1 MQSFFF
7 TMEPKAVDLNN
18 FDFTI
23 KPGDDFYSYVNGGWL
38 KSNPLRD
45 EFSRYGTF
53 DKLIEQ
59 NQHLQ
64 KSLLKELAASWKDK
78 SGISRKIGCF
88 YSCAVDE
95 KLIEKTGLSPLL
107 PVFKRISS
115 ISNKGD
121 LITEIARLHTESFA
135 PLFAFAG
142 SPDEK
147 NSRWM
152 IAHLYQAGLG
162 LPDRDYYTDED
173 DRMKEIRSQYLIYI
187 EKLHSIAGI
196 ASEELS
202 IISRKIME
210 IETRLAYASMTRLEQ
225 RDPHKTYNKFSEEEL
240 QKLCPDFDWGLY
252 FNQIGL
258 LTHGDINVNQPA
270 FFTEVNNMFMVLSV
284 DDWKI
289 YLRWNILNSSAPYLH
304 KALVDEHFGF
314 YGTVLSG
321 KKELRPR
328 WKRAIGASDEAL
340 GEAIGQIFVK
350 KYFPPDAKQRMLSLV
365 QNLKLTLA
373 RRIKQLSWMGPETKE
388 MALEKL
394 STMKVKIGY
403 PDKWRDFSKME
414 ISEESYFKN
423 VLQSSI
429 FNYEYMLSK
438 INKPVDPDE
447 WHMSP
452 QTVNAYY
459 NPLDN
464 EIVFP
469 AGILQPPFFYKDADE
484 AVNYGAIGVVIGHEM
499 THGFDDQG
507 RKFDKNGNLT
517 DWWTEEDAQK
527 FNARTEVLVKQFDSF
542 MLLDSLHAD
551 GKLTLGENIADLGGL
566 HIAFEALQMALKES
580 GNNPSFDGFT
590 QEQRFFLA
598 YAHIWA
604 QNIRD
609 EEIQRRIKEDEHS
622 LGYLRVIGPL
632 RNVSEFHKAFGV
644 KPGDLM
650 FLNEQDRAV
659 IW

>member
-1 MQSFFF
+1 
-7 TMEPKAVDLNN
+7 MELKAIDLNN
-18 FDFTI
+18 FDLTVN
-23 KPGDDFYSYVNGGWL
+23 PADDFYSYVNGGWL
-38 KSNPLRD
+38 KSNPLRG

-59 NQHLQ
+59 NQLLQ
-64 KSLLKELAASWKDK
+64 KSLLEELAATRKDN

-88 YSCAVDE
+88 YSCAMDE
-95 KLIEKTGLSPLL
+95 KRIEKTGLSPLH
-107 PVFKRISS
+107 PIFKRITS
-115 ISNKGD
+115 ISTKSD
-121 LITEIARLHTESFA
+121 LINEIARLHKESFT

-147 NSRWM
+147 NSQRM

-173 DRMKEIRSQYLIYI
+173 DRMRGIRSQYLVYI
-187 EKLHSIAGI
+187 EKLHSIVGL
-196 ASEELS
+196 ASDGPGG
-202 IISRKIME
+202 ISRKIME
-210 IETRLAYASMTRLEQ
+210 IETRLAKASMTRLDQ
-225 RDPHKTYNKFSEEEL
+225 RDPYKTYNKFNEEQL
-240 QKLCPDFDWGLY
+240 QKHCPDFDWGIY
-252 FNQIGL
+252 FSRIGL
-258 LTHGDINVNQPA
+258 QSPGDINVNQPA
-270 FFTEVNNMFMVLSV
+270 FFTEMNNMFRALSV

-314 YGTVLSG
+314 YGAVLSG

-328 WKRAIGASDEAL
+328 WKRAIGASDEAM

-350 KYFPPDAKQRMLSLV
+350 KYFPPEAKQRMLSLV
-365 QNLKLTLA
+365 ENLKLALA
-373 RRIKQLSWMGPETKE
+373 RRIKQLNWMGPETKDR
-388 MALEKL
+388 ALEKL

-414 ISEESYFKN
+414 ISEESYFQN
-423 VLQSSI
+423 VLQSSM
-429 FNYEYMLSK
+429 FNFEYMLSK

-499 THGFDDQG
+499 THAFDDQG

-542 MLLDSLHAD
+542 PLLDSLHAD

-566 HIAFEALQMALKES
+566 HIAFEALQMALRES
-580 GNNPSFDGFT
+580 GSNHPNDGFT

-598 YAHIWA
+598 YGHVWA

-622 LGYLRVIGPL
+622 LGHLRVIGPL
-632 RNVSEFHKAFGV
+632 RNVPAFHQAFGV

-650 FLNEQDRAV
+650 YLNEQDRAV